1 MSFYGPTSS
10 SKLQRSGSQNDARIA
25 GLYGSFSTFD
35 LKFHY
40 YTLINF
46 TITLAKIFLD
56 LEHTIG
62 KGHFAIVKL
71 ARHVFTGEKV
81 YFIRYICIYILI

>member
-40 YTLINF
+40 YTRKNF
-46 TITLAKIFLD
+46 SRSRTYHWKGALCYCQISSACFYGRKGIFYNIYLY
-56 LEHTIG
+56 
-62 KGHFAIVKL
+62 KY
-71 ARHVFTGEKV
+71 VF
-81 YFIRYICIYILI
+81 